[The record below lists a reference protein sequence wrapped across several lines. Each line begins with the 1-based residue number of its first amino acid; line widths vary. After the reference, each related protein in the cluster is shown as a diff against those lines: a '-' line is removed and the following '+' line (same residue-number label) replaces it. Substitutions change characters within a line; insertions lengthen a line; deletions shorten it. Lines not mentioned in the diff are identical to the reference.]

1 MQPSAL
7 FRCLGEEIR
16 LTLLLLVRR
25 HGELCVCELVE
36 AVNASQPKV
45 SRHLAQLRSC
55 GLLQDCRRGQWVYYS
70 VSPDLPAWVGG
81 VLDLADDAHAAQ
93 LQGMEGRLQAMAGR
107 PSLCNRPAGTAMG
120 AQS

>member
-1 MQPSAL
+1 MDASAL

-36 AVNASQPKV
+36 AVKASQPRV

-55 GLLQDCRRGQWVYYS
+55 GLLQDRRRGQWVYYS
-70 VSPDLPAWVGG
+70 VSPGLSAWVYG
-81 VLDLADDAHAAQ
+81 VLELAEAAHYAQ
-93 LQGMEGRLQAMAGR
+93 LEAMEGRLQAMAGR
-107 PSLCNRPAGTAMG
+107 PPLCNRR
-120 AQS
+120 